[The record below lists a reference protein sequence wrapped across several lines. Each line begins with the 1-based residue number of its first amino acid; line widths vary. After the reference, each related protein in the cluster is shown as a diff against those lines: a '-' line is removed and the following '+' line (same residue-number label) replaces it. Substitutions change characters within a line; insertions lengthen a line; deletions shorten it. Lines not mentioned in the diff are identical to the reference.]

1 MCQQGDCK
9 GSICLKYGMEQCFL
23 SSKDKN
29 VRYNTRDLC
38 ELACQVSEVKNRT
51 KNREGTE
58 IEGTTIYTD
67 CWPAYETYR
76 TEIQESK
83 IQQALTRKDFKA

>member
-38 ELACQVSEVKNRT
+38 ELACQVSGKLET
-51 KNREGTE
+51 EIQGGTE
-58 IEGTTIYTD
+58 IRGTTMIYSYG
-67 CWPAYETYR
+67 WQAFW
-76 TEIQESK
+76 TEIQDSK
-83 IQQALTRKDFKA
+83 MQQDMKL